1 MSLHLGFWDM
11 VILACFVGAIA
22 GPIYKVAE
30 ELQRMNDRL
39 EERDNERAA
48 AREDDDV

>member
-1 MSLHLGFWDM
+1 VVAIGL
-11 VILACFVGAIA
+11 VAAIA
-22 GPIYKVAE
+22 TPIYKVAE

-48 AREDDDV
+48 AREDDED